1 VNPKNYDFSF
11 SSVVAAENFHITSGS
26 DSSESKSSGDLF
38 PAAAENTARN
48 CALTD
53 PIEDEP

>member
-26 DSSESKSSGDLF
+26 DSSESKSYNNRF
-38 PAAAENTARN
+38 PEAAENSARN
-48 CALTD
+48 CALAD
-53 PIEDEP
+53 PIEGEP